1 MLMVKPAL
9 AYLDVIK
16 TVRESSDLPLCA
28 YNVSAISMV
37 KAPRSSAGSTNS
49 GGDGNAD
56 GDQARRSRHDHY
68 VWAKDV
74 AKWIR

>member
-28 YNVSAISMV
+28 YNVSGGIQHGQSGLD
-37 KAPRSSAGSTNS
+37 SSAGSEQRVVMETLT
-49 GGDGNAD
+49 
-56 GDQARRSRHDHY
+56 GDQA
-68 VWAKDV
+68 APEPT
-74 AKWIR
+74 